1 MSSLRSAL
9 VIALFALPLHAWA
22 QAGGGTDLKQQM
34 SATEFK
40 AAGLERLSAAELAA
54 LNAWLDTRGSA
65 PAPAG
70 AAATVAPTPALG
82 TAAAA
87 TAGDA
92 DALERAREEGRQE
105 VIQKN
110 RGFFDFGSTEPI
122 ESTLVGEFRGFGKGG
137 RFVLANG
144 QEWEQTDTAS
154 LAGVRRS
161 EPKVSIK
168 PGVLGSVWYMRIDG
182 YNTSAKVKRVK

>member
-65 PAPAG
+65 APAG
-70 AAATVAPTPALG
+70 IAGTAAPTPARG
-82 TAAAA
+82 T
-87 TAGDA
+87 TASASIGDA

-122 ESTLVGEFRGFGKGG
+122 ESTLVGEFRGFGKGR